1 MLKFLNEQ
9 IFMKN
14 TFVLVAATFYLELL
28 QAVSNSDMLLKLL
41 VLINF
46 CRSIK
51 FDLFDQNVINE
62 RFLIFLENIS
72 QLAITCSKLT
82 IENTRARREICSK

>member
-1 MLKFLNEQ
+1 MLKLLNEQ

-14 TFVLVAATFYLELL
+14 SFALVAATFYWELL
-28 QAVSNSDMLLKLL
+28 QAVSNSDMSLKLL
-41 VLINF
+41 VLISF

-62 RFLIFLENIS
+62 RFLIFLKNIS
-72 QLAITCSKLT
+72 QPAITCSRLT
-82 IENTRARREICSK
+82 IETLEQGVKYVQS